1 MTTKQ
6 TTMKRKP
13 DVNAFLEGADDK
25 PKPRKTDKRDTNVT
39 EFRQKG
45 VRLPVP
51 LLNALRRRA
60 VEESEQQGQRVT
72 EQDIIITALTRYLD
86 IKIP

>member
-1 MTTKQ
+1 MA
-6 TTMKRKP
+6 TMKRKP
-13 DVNAFLEGADDK
+13 DVNAFLEGADEK
-25 PKPRKTDKRDTNVT
+25 SKPRKTVKREVSV

-60 VEESEQQGQRVT
+60 VEESEQQGERVT
-72 EQDIIITALTRYLD
+72 EQNIIITALSRYLD
-86 IKIP
+86 IKVS